1 MWRVEAR
8 KTAGCPGVISG
19 LVRVARTNKCS
30 FGCRVYSLAES
41 VRCKEVQI
49 ATEALGPLNL
59 QTVVVTPGVITN
71 SGVRREGAIWP
82 PLVRPRNTKAVFKI
96 SQRNRYRALSGR
108 RHTGETRARAYDICS
123 RPQYLTSNIK
133 GPGIARGATSCGIQ
147 YRWSV
152 VWMVS
157 NQYSGRVIDR

>member
-49 ATEALGPLNL
+49 AAEALGPLNL
-59 QTVVVTPGVITN
+59 QTIIATPGVVTD
-71 SGVRREGAIWP
+71 SSVSREGAGWP
-82 PLVRPRNTKAVFKI
+82 PLACPRNTKAVFKI
-96 SQRNRYRALSGR
+96 AQLNR
-108 RHTGETRARAYDICS
+108 
-123 RPQYLTSNIK
+123 
-133 GPGIARGATSCGIQ
+133 
-147 YRWSV
+147 
-152 VWMVS
+152 
-157 NQYSGRVIDR
+157 